1 LLDENASCL
10 RDRRGG
16 LLHRRRQLRRQHEPE
31 QLGLKII
38 RHPRNV
44 PGAAPR
50 VERAFDPLER
60 AEYARDAHPKR
71 LTCATRPRA
80 QNAAWCVELRTELTV
95 ELTVREPIRGLRRAS
110 MACES
115 CANR

>member
-1 LLDENASCL
+1 MPAASATAEAASCIAA
-10 RDRRGG
+10 GSF
-16 LLHRRRQLRRQHEPE
+16 
-31 QLGLKII
+31 
-38 RHPRNV
+38 
-44 PGAAPR
+44 GANTNPSSSASRSSATRATYPAQR
-50 VERAFDPLER
+50 PASERAFDPSER